1 MNDFQPILLGSDIN
15 AYGMARAFH
24 EAYGIASIA
33 FAYFQLSP
41 TKFSKII
48 DVHVV
53 PHFSDPD
60 VFLSTLEDFA
70 HAWQQSHPSCKLLL
84 VPCGDVYSKL
94 LSQVHEQLHDLYAF
108 HYIPEDMARRL
119 SMKDTFYEICEAY
132 HLPHPKTLAL
142 NADDVKAEAYKNLPF
157 DFPIAMKPANST
169 EWLSVDF
176 PGRKKAFIIDT
187 PQELEDL
194 IQKSYAAGYT
204 DTMILQEFI
213 PGDDSHMRV
222 LNAYVDQHHR
232 VRMMFLAHPLLED
245 PTPEAIGNYAAIIPD
260 YNEEICMQI
269 KAFLEDVRYVGFA
282 NFDLKYDERDHQYK
296 LFEINLRQG
305 RSSYCVT
312 LNGYNLARYLVDDL
326 IADTEFDGK
335 TIIGKGDSLWLE
347 IPRSLFKRYVA
358 DGSSKDKAM
367 EMLHA
372 GKWGTTLSY
381 SRDRNIM
388 RWLQTQHMFNIYK
401 KRYPM
406 YFRKK

>member
-1 MNDFQPILLGSDIN
+1 MNDFQPVLLGSDIN

-24 EAYGIASIA
+24 EAYGLTSLA
-33 FAYFQLSP
+33 FAYFQLTP
-41 TKFSKII
+41 TKYSKII

-53 PHFSDPD
+53 PDFSNPD
-60 VFLSTLEDFA
+60 VFCSTLCDFA
-70 HAWQQSHPSCKLLL
+70 HSWYQAHPSMRLLL

-94 LSQVHEQLHDLYAF
+94 LSQVHDKLQDLYAF
-108 HYIPEDMARRL
+108 HFIPEDIALRL
-119 SMKDTFYEICEAY
+119 SMKDTFYEICEKY
-132 HLPHPKTLAL
+132 QLPHPKTLAL
-142 NADDVKAEAYKNLPF
+142 NSEDVSAGAYRDLPF

-169 EWLSVDF
+169 AWLSVDF

-187 PQELEDL
+187 SEELADL

-245 PTPEAIGNYAAIIPD
+245 PTPEAVGNYAAIIPD
-260 YNEEICMQI
+260 YNEEICLQI
-269 KAFLEDVRYVGFA
+269 KSFLEEIKYVGFA
-282 NFDLKYDERDHQYK
+282 NFDLKYDDRDQQYK

-326 IADTEFDGK
+326 IYDTPFDG
-335 TIIGKGDSLWLE
+335 ICEIGKGDSLWLE
-347 IPRSLFKRYVA
+347 IPRSLFMQYVA
-358 DGSSKDKAM
+358 EGEDKERAQ
-367 EMLHA
+367 EMLRC
-372 GKWGTTLSY
+372 GRWGTTLSY
-381 SRDRNIM
+381 RQDFHIM
-388 RWLQTQHMFNIYK
+388 RWLQTMHMFNIYK